1 MATVGVE
8 AKAAEVGW
16 AAAMI
21 LASYLH
27 IAEATRLRTA
37 EAVAAVGRR

>member
-1 MATVGVE
+1 MATEGVE

-27 IAEATRLRTA
+27 IAEATRPRTV
-37 EAVAAVGRR
+37 ETVAAVSRR